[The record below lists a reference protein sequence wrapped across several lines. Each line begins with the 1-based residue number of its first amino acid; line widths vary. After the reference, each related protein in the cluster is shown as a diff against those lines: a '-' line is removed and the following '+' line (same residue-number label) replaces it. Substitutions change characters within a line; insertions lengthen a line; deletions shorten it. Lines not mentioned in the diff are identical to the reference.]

1 MFTSNKKC
9 LEQVTLEIPNFMQ
22 DLSNLL
28 RTTKNSLVDSMCKDI
43 IINFIRN
50 GKMVPREL
58 YQLVESDEDALRD

>member
-1 MFTSNKKC
+1 
-9 LEQVTLEIPNFMQ
+9 MQ
-22 DLSNLL
+22 DLSKLVK
-28 RTTKNSLVDSMCKDI
+28 TTKNSLVDSMCKDI